1 MIVEVKNLN
10 KSYGKHKVLNDLSF
24 KIEKPQVLALIGPNG
39 SGKSTL
45 MNCMMNLISF
55 DSGEIEILGKSNKNY
70 EIFREVSFLKDN
82 RILYPYLTGFDHLKY
97 ICDIQK
103 ISQERIDQVIELAD
117 IGSFYKKI
125 VSSYSLGMKQRL
137 LLAMALCNNPKLILM
152 DEPLNG
158 LDTDSIFKFRDLIK
172 NLGENNTTILISS
185 HSLNELDYITNDILF
200 LKGGSVIYEDIEIY
214 KQTEYRIFLENSD
227 DLKVLQSFLDTNSE
241 NIKYQIKEAENFIIF
256 NLPDSKINQV
266 LSFIYEN
273 NIKIKKI
280 LAKTYGAEDRYR
292 KIFDLDWIFNTFSIK
307 HAET

>member
-1 MIVEVKNLN
+1 MIVEVNNLK

-82 RILYPYLTGFDHLKY
+82 RVLYPYLTGFDHLKY

-117 IGSFYKKI
+117 IRSFYKKI

-200 LKGGSVIYEDIEIY
+200 LKDGSVIYEDIEIY

-227 DLKVLQSFLDTNSE
+227 DMKVLQNFLDTNSE
-241 NIKYQIKEAENFIIF
+241 NIKYQIKEAENSIIF

-292 KIFDLDWIFNTFSIK
+292 KIFDLY
-307 HAET
+307 

>member
-1 MIVEVKNLN
+1 MIVEVNNLN

-55 DSGEIEILGKSNKNY
+55 DSGEIEILGKSNKDY

-82 RILYPYLTGFDHLKY
+82 RVLYPYLTGFDHLKY

-103 ISQERIDQVIELAD
+103 IPQKRIDQVIELAD

-200 LKGGSVIYEDIEIY
+200 LKDGSVIYEDIEIY

-227 DLKVLQSFLDTNSE
+227 DLKVLQSFLDENSE
-241 NIKYQIKEAENFIIF
+241 NIKYQIKESENSIIF
-256 NLPDSKINQV
+256 NLKDSKINQI
-266 LSFIYEN
+266 LSFIYKN
-273 NIKIKKI
+273 DIKIKKI

-292 KIFDLDWIFNTFSIK
+292 KIFDLD
-307 HAET
+307 

>member
-1 MIVEVKNLN
+1 MIVEVNNLN

-158 LDTDSIFKFRDLIK
+158 LDTDSIFKFRDLIR

-200 LKGGSVIYEDIEIY
+200 LKDGSVIYEDIEIY

-227 DLKVLQSFLDTNSE
+227 DMKVLQNFLDTNSE
-241 NIKYQIKEAENFIIF
+241 NIKYQIKEAENSIIF

-266 LSFIYEN
+266 LSFVYEN

-280 LAKTYGAEDRYR
+280 LSKTYGAEDRYR
-292 KIFDLDWIFNTFSIK
+292 KIFDLD
-307 HAET
+307 

>member
-55 DSGEIEILGKSNKNY
+55 DSGKIEILGKSNKDY

-103 ISQERIDQVIELAD
+103 IPQKRIDQVIELAD

-200 LKGGSVIYEDIEIY
+200 LKDGSVIYEDIEIY

-227 DLKVLQSFLDTNSE
+227 DMKVLQSFFDKNSE
-241 NIKYQIKEAENFIIF
+241 NIKYQIKESENAIIF

-292 KIFDLDWIFNTFSIK
+292 KIFDLD
-307 HAET
+307 

>member
-1 MIVEVKNLN
+1 MIVEVNNLN

-82 RILYPYLTGFDHLKY
+82 RVLYPYLTGFDHLKY

-103 ISQERIDQVIELAD
+103 IPQERIDQVIELAD

-227 DLKVLQSFLDTNSE
+227 DLKVLQSFLDENSE
-241 NIKYQIKEAENFIIF
+241 NIKYQIKKDENSIIF

-292 KIFDLDWIFNTFSIK
+292 KIFDLD
-307 HAET
+307 

>member
-1 MIVEVKNLN
+1 MIVDVKNLN
-10 KSYGKHKVLNDLSF
+10 KSYGKHKVLNNLSF
-24 KIEKPQVLALIGPNG
+24 RIEKPQILALIGPNG

-55 DSGEIEILGKSNKNY
+55 DNGEIEILGKSNKDY

-82 RILYPYLTGFDHLKY
+82 RVLYPYLTGFDHLKY

-103 ISQERIDQVIELAD
+103 IPQKRIDQVIELAD

-125 VSSYSLGMKQRL
+125 VNSYSLGMKQRL

-172 NLGENNTTILISS
+172 SLGENNTTILISS

-200 LKGGSVIYEDIEIY
+200 LKDGSVIYEDIEIY

-227 DLKVLQSFLDTNSE
+227 DLNVLRTYLDKNSE
-241 NIKYQIKEAENFIIF
+241 NIKYQIKKDENAIIL

-292 KIFDLDWIFNTFSIK
+292 KIFDL
-307 HAET
+307 

>member
-55 DSGEIEILGKSNKNY
+55 DSGKIEILGKSNKDY

-103 ISQERIDQVIELAD
+103 IPQKRIDQVIELAD

-200 LKGGSVIYEDIEIY
+200 LKDGSVIYEDIEIY

-227 DLKVLQSFLDTNSE
+227 DMKVLQSFFDKNSE
-241 NIKYQIKEAENFIIF
+241 NIKYQIKESENAIIF

-292 KIFDLDWIFNTFSIK
+292 KIFDLN
-307 HAET
+307 

>member
-55 DSGEIEILGKSNKNY
+55 DSGEIEILGKSNKDY

-103 ISQERIDQVIELAD
+103 IPQERIDQVIELAD

-200 LKGGSVIYEDIEIY
+200 LKDGSVIYEDIEIY
-214 KQTEYRIFLENSD
+214 KQTEYRIILENSD
-227 DLKVLQSFLDTNSE
+227 DLKVLQSFFDKNSE
-241 NIKYQIKEAENFIIF
+241 NIKYQIKESENSIIF
-256 NLPDSKINQV
+256 NLKDSKINQV
-266 LSFIYEN
+266 LSLIYEN
-273 NIKIKKI
+273 DIKIKKI

-292 KIFDLDWIFNTFSIK
+292 KIFDLD
-307 HAET
+307 

>member
-55 DSGEIEILGKSNKNY
+55 DSGEIEILGKSNKDY

-82 RILYPYLTGFDHLKY
+82 RVLYPYLTGFDHLKY

-103 ISQERIDQVIELAD
+103 IPQKRIDQVIELAD

-200 LKGGSVIYEDIEIY
+200 LKDGSVIYEDIEIY

-227 DLKVLQSFLDTNSE
+227 DMKVLQSFFDTNSG
-241 NIKYQIKEAENFIIF
+241 NIKYQIKEAENSIIF

-266 LSFIYEN
+266 LSFIHEN

-292 KIFDLDWIFNTFSIK
+292 KIFDLD
-307 HAET
+307 

>member
-1 MIVEVKNLN
+1 MIVDVKNLN

-55 DSGEIEILGKSNKNY
+55 DSGEIEILGKSNKDY

-82 RILYPYLTGFDHLKY
+82 RVLYPYLTGFDHLKY

-103 ISQERIDQVIELAD
+103 IPQKRIDQVIELAD

-137 LLAMALCNNPKLILM
+137 LLAMALCNSPKLILM

-200 LKGGSVIYEDIEIY
+200 LKDGSVIYEDIEIY

-227 DLKVLQSFLDTNSE
+227 DLNVLRTYLDKNSE
-241 NIKYQIKEAENFIIF
+241 NIKYQIKKDENAIIL

-292 KIFDLDWIFNTFSIK
+292 KIFDI
-307 HAET
+307 

>member
-1 MIVEVKNLN
+1 MIVDVKNLN
-10 KSYGKHKVLNDLSF
+10 KSYGKHKVLNNLSF
-24 KIEKPQVLALIGPNG
+24 RIEKPQILALIGPNG

-55 DSGEIEILGKSNKNY
+55 DNGEIEILGKSNKDY

-82 RILYPYLTGFDHLKY
+82 RVLYPYLTGFDHLKY

-103 ISQERIDQVIELAD
+103 IPQKRIDQVIELAD

-125 VSSYSLGMKQRL
+125 VNSYSLGMKQRL
-137 LLAMALCNNPKLILM
+137 LLAMALCNSPKLILM

-200 LKGGSVIYEDIEIY
+200 LKDGSVIYEDIEIY

-227 DLKVLQSFLDTNSE
+227 DLNVLRTYLDKNSE
-241 NIKYQIKEAENFIIF
+241 NIKYQIKESENAIIF
-256 NLPDSKINQV
+256 NLQDSKINQV

-292 KIFDLDWIFNTFSIK
+292 MIFDL
-307 HAET
+307 

>member
-1 MIVEVKNLN
+1 MIVEVNNLN

-103 ISQERIDQVIELAD
+103 ISQERINQVIELAD

-200 LKGGSVIYEDIEIY
+200 LKDGSVIYEDIEIY

-227 DLKVLQSFLDTNSE
+227 DMKVLQNFLDTNSE
-241 NIKYQIKEAENFIIF
+241 NIKYQIKEAENSIIF

-292 KIFDLDWIFNTFSIK
+292 KIFDLD
-307 HAET
+307 

>member
-1 MIVEVKNLN
+1 MIVKVNNLN

-55 DSGEIEILGKSNKNY
+55 DSGEIEILGKSNKDY

-103 ISQERIDQVIELAD
+103 IPQKRIDQVIELAD

-200 LKGGSVIYEDIEIY
+200 LKDGSVIYEDIEIY

-227 DLKVLQSFLDTNSE
+227 DLKVLQSFFDKNTE
-241 NIKYQIKEAENFIIF
+241 NIKYQIKESENSIIF
-256 NLPDSKINQV
+256 NLKDSKINQV
-266 LSFIYEN
+266 LSFIYKN
-273 NIKIKKI
+273 DIKIKKI

-292 KIFDLDWIFNTFSIK
+292 KIFDLD
-307 HAET
+307 

>member
-1 MIVEVKNLN
+1 MIVDVKNLN
-10 KSYGKHKVLNDLSF
+10 KSYGKHKVLNNLSF
-24 KIEKPQVLALIGPNG
+24 RIEKPQILALIGPNG

-55 DSGEIEILGKSNKNY
+55 DNGEIEILGKSNKDY

-82 RILYPYLTGFDHLKY
+82 RVLYPYLTGFDHLKY
-97 ICDIQK
+97 ICDMQK
-103 ISQERIDQVIELAD
+103 IPQKRIDQVIELAD

-125 VSSYSLGMKQRL
+125 VNSYSLGMKQRL
-137 LLAMALCNNPKLILM
+137 LLAMALCNSPKLILM

-200 LKGGSVIYEDIEIY
+200 LKDGSVIYEDIEIY
-214 KQTEYRIFLENSD
+214 KQTEYRIFLENSN
-227 DLKVLQSFLDTNSE
+227 DLNVLRTYLDKNSE
-241 NIKYQIKEAENFIIF
+241 NIKYQIKESENAIIF
-256 NLPDSKINQV
+256 NLQDSKINQV

-273 NIKIKKI
+273 DIKIKKI

-292 KIFDLDWIFNTFSIK
+292 KIFDL
-307 HAET
+307 

>member
-1 MIVEVKNLN
+1 MIVEVNNLN

-55 DSGEIEILGKSNKNY
+55 DSGEIEILGKSNKDY

-103 ISQERIDQVIELAD
+103 IPQKRIDQVIELAD

-200 LKGGSVIYEDIEIY
+200 LKDGSVIYEDIEIY

-227 DLKVLQSFLDTNSE
+227 DLKVLHSFLDENTE
-241 NIKYQIKEAENFIIF
+241 NIKFQIKESENSIIF
-256 NLPDSKINQV
+256 NLKDSKINQV

-273 NIKIKKI
+273 DIKIKKI

-292 KIFDLDWIFNTFSIK
+292 KIFDLD
-307 HAET
+307 

>member
-10 KSYGKHKVLNDLSF
+10 KSYGKHKVLNNLSF

-55 DSGEIEILGKSNKNY
+55 DSGEIEILGKSNKDY

-82 RILYPYLTGFDHLKY
+82 RVLYPYLTGFDHLKY

-103 ISQERIDQVIELAD
+103 IPQKRIEEVIEIAD
-117 IGSFYKKI
+117 IGDFYKKI
-125 VSSYSLGMKQRL
+125 ISSYSLGMKQRL
-137 LLAMALCNNPKLILM
+137 LLAMSLVNNPKLLLM

-200 LKGGSVIYEDIEIY
+200 LKNGSVIYEDIEIY
-214 KQTEYRIFLENSD
+214 KQTEYRIFLED
-227 DLKVLQSFLDTNSE
+227 TDHMIVLKDFLENNFE
-241 NIKYQIKEAENFIIF
+241 NIRVRVKKDDNSIIF
-256 NLPDSKINQV
+256 NIPDSKINQV

-280 LAKTYGAEDRYR
+280 LSKTYGAEDRYR
-292 KIFDLDWIFNTFSIK
+292 KIFDI
-307 HAET
+307 

>member
-55 DSGEIEILGKSNKNY
+55 DSGKIEILGKSNKDY

-227 DLKVLQSFLDTNSE
+227 DMKVLQNFLDTNSE
-241 NIKYQIKEAENFIIF
+241 NIKYQIKEAENSIIF
-256 NLPDSKINQV
+256 NLKDSKINQV

-292 KIFDLDWIFNTFSIK
+292 KIFDLD
-307 HAET
+307 

>member
-10 KSYGKHKVLNDLSF
+10 KSYGKHKVLNGLSF

-55 DSGEIEILGKSNKNY
+55 DSGEIEILGKSNKDY

-200 LKGGSVIYEDIEIY
+200 LKDGSVIYEDIEIY

-227 DLKVLQSFLDTNSE
+227 DMKVLQSFFDTNSG
-241 NIKYQIKEAENFIIF
+241 NIKYQIKEAENSIIF

-266 LSFIYEN
+266 LSFIHEN

-292 KIFDLDWIFNTFSIK
+292 KIFDLD
-307 HAET
+307 

>member
-1 MIVEVKNLN
+1 MIIQVNNLN

-82 RILYPYLTGFDHLKY
+82 RVLYPYLTGFDHLKY

-103 ISQERIDQVIELAD
+103 IPQKRIDQVIELAD

-200 LKGGSVIYEDIEIY
+200 LKDGSVIYEDIEIY

-227 DLKVLQSFLDTNSE
+227 DLKVLQSFLDENSE
-241 NIKYQIKEAENFIIF
+241 NIKYQIKESENSIIF
-256 NLPDSKINQV
+256 NLKDSKINQI
-266 LSFIYEN
+266 LSFIYKN
-273 NIKIKKI
+273 DIKIKKI

-292 KIFDLDWIFNTFSIK
+292 KIFDLD
-307 HAET
+307 

>member
-1 MIVEVKNLN
+1 MIVKVNNLN

-82 RILYPYLTGFDHLKY
+82 RVLYPYLTGFDHLKY

-103 ISQERIDQVIELAD
+103 IPQKRIDQVIELAD

-200 LKGGSVIYEDIEIY
+200 LKDGSVIYEDIEIY

-227 DLKVLQSFLDTNSE
+227 DMKVLQSFFDKNSE
-241 NIKYQIKEAENFIIF
+241 NIKYQIKEAENSIIF

-273 NIKIKKI
+273 DIKIKKI

-292 KIFDLDWIFNTFSIK
+292 KIFDL
-307 HAET
+307 

>member
-1 MIVEVKNLN
+1 MIVEVNNLN
-10 KSYGKHKVLNDLSF
+10 KSYGKHKVLNYLSF

-82 RILYPYLTGFDHLKY
+82 RVLYPYLTGFDHLKY

-103 ISQERIDQVIELAD
+103 IPQERIDQVIELAD

-227 DLKVLQSFLDTNSE
+227 DLKVLQSFLDENSE
-241 NIKYQIKEAENFIIF
+241 NIKYQIKKDENSIIF

-292 KIFDLDWIFNTFSIK
+292 KIFDLD
-307 HAET
+307 

>member
-1 MIVEVKNLN
+1 MIVDVKNLN
-10 KSYGKHKVLNDLSF
+10 KSYGKHKVLNNLSF
-24 KIEKPQVLALIGPNG
+24 KIEKPQILALIGPNG

-55 DSGEIEILGKSNKNY
+55 DSGEIEILGKSNKDY

-82 RILYPYLTGFDHLKY
+82 RVLYPYLTGFDHLKY

-103 ISQERIDQVIELAD
+103 IPQKRIDQVIELAD

-200 LKGGSVIYEDIEIY
+200 LKNGSVIYEDIEIY

-227 DLKVLQSFLDTNSE
+227 DLKVLQSFFEENTE
-241 NIKYQIKEAENFIIF
+241 NIKYQIKESENSIIF
-256 NLPDSKINQV
+256 NLKDSKINQV
-266 LSFIYEN
+266 LSFIYKN
-273 NIKIKKI
+273 DIKIKKI

-292 KIFDLDWIFNTFSIK
+292 MIFDL
-307 HAET
+307 

>member
-1 MIVEVKNLN
+1 MIVEVNNLN

-55 DSGEIEILGKSNKNY
+55 DSGKIEILGKSNKDY

-103 ISQERIDQVIELAD
+103 IPQKRIDQVIELAD

-200 LKGGSVIYEDIEIY
+200 LKDGSVIYEDIEIY

-227 DLKVLQSFLDTNSE
+227 DLKVLQSFFDENTE
-241 NIKYQIKEAENFIIF
+241 NIKFQIKEIENSIIF
-256 NLPDSKINQV
+256 NLKDSKINQV

-273 NIKIKKI
+273 DIKIKKI

-292 KIFDLDWIFNTFSIK
+292 KIFDLD
-307 HAET
+307 

>member
-1 MIVEVKNLN
+1 MIVEVNNLN

-55 DSGEIEILGKSNKNY
+55 DSGKIEILGKSNKNY

-82 RILYPYLTGFDHLKY
+82 RVLYPYLTGFDHLKY

-103 ISQERIDQVIELAD
+103 IPQERIDQVIELAD

-200 LKGGSVIYEDIEIY
+200 LKDGSVIYEDIEIY

-227 DLKVLQSFLDTNSE
+227 DLKVLHSFLDENSE
-241 NIKYQIKEAENFIIF
+241 NIKYQIKETENSIIF
-256 NLPDSKINQV
+256 NLKDSKINQV

-273 NIKIKKI
+273 DIKIKKI

-292 KIFDLDWIFNTFSIK
+292 KIFDLD
-307 HAET
+307 

>member
-55 DSGEIEILGKSNKNY
+55 DSGKIEILGKSNKDY

-103 ISQERIDQVIELAD
+103 IPQKRIDQVIELAD

-200 LKGGSVIYEDIEIY
+200 LKDGSVIYEDIEIY

-227 DLKVLQSFLDTNSE
+227 DLKVLQSFFDKNSE
-241 NIKYQIKEAENFIIF
+241 NIKYQIKESENSIIF
-256 NLPDSKINQV
+256 NLKDSKINQV
-266 LSFIYEN
+266 LSLIYEN
-273 NIKIKKI
+273 DIKIKKI

-292 KIFDLDWIFNTFSIK
+292 KIFDLD
-307 HAET
+307 

>member
-10 KSYGKHKVLNDLSF
+10 KSYGKHKVLNGLSF

-55 DSGEIEILGKSNKNY
+55 DSGEIEILGKSNKDY

-200 LKGGSVIYEDIEIY
+200 LKDGSVIYEDIEIY

-227 DLKVLQSFLDTNSE
+227 DMKVLQSFFDTNSG
-241 NIKYQIKEAENFIIF
+241 NIKYQIKESENSIIF

-292 KIFDLDWIFNTFSIK
+292 KIFDLD
-307 HAET
+307 

>member
-1 MIVEVKNLN
+1 MIVEVNNLN

-55 DSGEIEILGKSNKNY
+55 DSGEIEILGKSNKDY

-103 ISQERIDQVIELAD
+103 IPQKRIDQVIELAD

-172 NLGENNTTILISS
+172 NLGESNTTILISS

-200 LKGGSVIYEDIEIY
+200 LKDGSVIYEDIEIY

-227 DLKVLQSFLDTNSE
+227 DLKVLQSFLDKNTE
-241 NIKYQIKEAENFIIF
+241 NIKYQIKEAENSIIF
-256 NLPDSKINQV
+256 NLKDSKINQV
-266 LSFIYEN
+266 LSFIYKN
-273 NIKIKKI
+273 DIKIKKI

-292 KIFDLDWIFNTFSIK
+292 KIFDLD
-307 HAET
+307 

>member
-1 MIVEVKNLN
+1 MIVEVNNLN

-24 KIEKPQVLALIGPNG
+24 KIEKPQILALIGPNG

-55 DSGEIEILGKSNKNY
+55 DSGKIEILGKSNKDY

-172 NLGENNTTILISS
+172 NLGESNTTILISS

-200 LKGGSVIYEDIEIY
+200 LKDGSVIYEDIEIY

-227 DLKVLQSFLDTNSE
+227 DLKVLQSFFDENTE
-241 NIKYQIKEAENFIIF
+241 NIKYQIKESENSIIF
-256 NLPDSKINQV
+256 NLKDSKINQV

-273 NIKIKKI
+273 DIKIKKI

-292 KIFDLDWIFNTFSIK
+292 KIFDLD
-307 HAET
+307 

>member
-1 MIVEVKNLN
+1 MIVDVKNLN

-55 DSGEIEILGKSNKNY
+55 DSGEIEILGKSNKDY

-82 RILYPYLTGFDHLKY
+82 RVLYPYLTGFDHLKY

-103 ISQERIDQVIELAD
+103 IPQERIEEVIELAD

-227 DLKVLQSFLDTNSE
+227 DMKVLQNFLDTNSE
-241 NIKYQIKEAENFIIF
+241 NIKYQIKEAENSIIF
-256 NLPDSKINQV
+256 NLKDSKINQV

-292 KIFDLDWIFNTFSIK
+292 KIFALD
-307 HAET
+307 

>member
-1 MIVEVKNLN
+1 MIVEVNNLN

-55 DSGEIEILGKSNKNY
+55 DSGKIEILGKSNKDY

-103 ISQERIDQVIELAD
+103 IPQKRIDQVIELAD

-200 LKGGSVIYEDIEIY
+200 LKDGSVIYEDIEIY

-227 DLKVLQSFLDTNSE
+227 DLKVLQSFFDENTE
-241 NIKYQIKEAENFIIF
+241 NIKFQIKETENSIIF
-256 NLPDSKINQV
+256 NLKDSKINQV

-292 KIFDLDWIFNTFSIK
+292 KIFDLD
-307 HAET
+307 

>member
-1 MIVEVKNLN
+1 MIVEVNNLN

-55 DSGEIEILGKSNKNY
+55 DSGKIEILGKSNKDY

-103 ISQERIDQVIELAD
+103 IPQKRIDQVIELAD

-200 LKGGSVIYEDIEIY
+200 LKDGSVIYEDIEIY

-227 DLKVLQSFLDTNSE
+227 DLKVLHSFFDENTE
-241 NIKYQIKEAENFIIF
+241 NIKYQIKESENSIIF
-256 NLPDSKINQV
+256 NLKDSKINQV

-273 NIKIKKI
+273 DIKIKKI

-292 KIFDLDWIFNTFSIK
+292 KIFDLD
-307 HAET
+307 

>member
-70 EIFREVSFLKDN
+70 EIFKEVSFLKDN
-82 RILYPYLTGFDHLKY
+82 RVLYPYLTGFDHLKY

-103 ISQERIDQVIELAD
+103 ISQKRIDQVIELAD

-200 LKGGSVIYEDIEIY
+200 LKDGSVIYEDIEIY

-227 DLKVLQSFLDTNSE
+227 DMKVLQNFLDTNSG
-241 NIKYQIKEAENFIIF
+241 NIKYQIKEAENSIIF

-292 KIFDLDWIFNTFSIK
+292 KIFDLD
-307 HAET
+307 

>member
-1 MIVEVKNLN
+1 MIVEVNNLN

-55 DSGEIEILGKSNKNY
+55 DSGEIEILGKSNKDY

-103 ISQERIDQVIELAD
+103 IPQKRIDQVIELAD

-200 LKGGSVIYEDIEIY
+200 LKDGSVIYEDIEIY

-227 DLKVLQSFLDTNSE
+227 DLKVLQSFFDENTE
-241 NIKYQIKEAENFIIF
+241 NIKYQIKESENSIIF
-256 NLPDSKINQV
+256 NLKDSKINQV

-273 NIKIKKI
+273 DIKIKKI

-292 KIFDLDWIFNTFSIK
+292 KIFDLD
-307 HAET
+307 

>member
-55 DSGEIEILGKSNKNY
+55 DSGEIEILGKSNKDY

-82 RILYPYLTGFDHLKY
+82 RVLYPYLTGFDHLKY

-103 ISQERIDQVIELAD
+103 IPQERIDQVIELAD
-117 IGSFYKKI
+117 IRSFYKKI

-200 LKGGSVIYEDIEIY
+200 LKDGSVIYEDIEIY

-227 DLKVLQSFLDTNSE
+227 DMKVLQNFLDTNSE
-241 NIKYQIKEAENFIIF
+241 NIKYQIKEAENSIIF

-292 KIFDLDWIFNTFSIK
+292 KIFDLY
-307 HAET
+307 

>member
-200 LKGGSVIYEDIEIY
+200 LKDGSVIYEDIEIY

-227 DLKVLQSFLDTNSE
+227 DMKVLQSFFDKNSE
-241 NIKYQIKEAENFIIF
+241 NIKYQIKESENSIIF

-266 LSFIYEN
+266 LSFVYEN

-292 KIFDLDWIFNTFSIK
+292 KIFDLD
-307 HAET
+307 

>member
-1 MIVEVKNLN
+1 MIVEVNNLN

-55 DSGEIEILGKSNKNY
+55 DSGEIEILGKSNKDY

-103 ISQERIDQVIELAD
+103 IPQKRIDQVIELAD

-200 LKGGSVIYEDIEIY
+200 LKDGSVIYEDIEIY

-227 DLKVLQSFLDTNSE
+227 DLKVLQSFFDKNSE
-241 NIKYQIKEAENFIIF
+241 NIKYQIKESENSIIF
-256 NLPDSKINQV
+256 NLKDSKINQV
-266 LSFIYEN
+266 LSLIYEN
-273 NIKIKKI
+273 DIKIKKI

-292 KIFDLDWIFNTFSIK
+292 KIFDLD
-307 HAET
+307 

>member
-1 MIVEVKNLN
+1 MIVDVKNLN

-24 KIEKPQVLALIGPNG
+24 KIEQPQVLALIGPNG

-55 DSGEIEILGKSNKNY
+55 DSGKIEILGKSNKDY

-82 RILYPYLTGFDHLKY
+82 RVLYPYLTGFDHLKY

-103 ISQERIDQVIELAD
+103 IPQKRIDQVIELAD

-125 VSSYSLGMKQRL
+125 VNSYSLGMKQRL
-137 LLAMALCNNPKLILM
+137 LLAMALCNSPKLILM

-158 LDTDSIFKFRDLIK
+158 LDTDSIFKFRNLIK
-172 NLGENNTTILISS
+172 NLEENNTTILISS

-200 LKGGSVIYEDIEIY
+200 LKDGSVIYEDIEIY

-227 DLKVLQSFLDTNSE
+227 DLKVLQSFFDENTE
-241 NIKYQIKEAENFIIF
+241 NIKYQIKESENSIIF
-256 NLPDSKINQV
+256 NLKDSKINQV
-266 LSFIYEN
+266 LSFIYKN
-273 NIKIKKI
+273 DIKIKKI

-292 KIFDLDWIFNTFSIK
+292 KIFDL
-307 HAET
+307 

>member
-1 MIVEVKNLN
+1 MIVEVNNLN

-55 DSGEIEILGKSNKNY
+55 DSGKIEILGKSNKDY

-200 LKGGSVIYEDIEIY
+200 LKDGSVIYEDIEIY

-227 DLKVLQSFLDTNSE
+227 DLKVLHSFLDE
-241 NIKYQIKEAENFIIF
+241 NTENMGFQIKESENSIIF
-256 NLPDSKINQV
+256 NLKDSKINQV

-273 NIKIKKI
+273 DIKIKKI

-292 KIFDLDWIFNTFSIK
+292 KIFDLD
-307 HAET
+307 

>member
-55 DSGEIEILGKSNKNY
+55 DSGEIEILGKSNKDY

-103 ISQERIDQVIELAD
+103 IPQKRIDQVIELAD

-200 LKGGSVIYEDIEIY
+200 LKDGSVIYEDIEIY

-227 DLKVLQSFLDTNSE
+227 DLKVLQSFFDKNSE
-241 NIKYQIKEAENFIIF
+241 NIKYQIKEAENSIIF
-256 NLPDSKINQV
+256 NLKDSKINQV

-292 KIFDLDWIFNTFSIK
+292 KIFDLD
-307 HAET
+307 

>member
-1 MIVEVKNLN
+1 MIVEVNNLN

-55 DSGEIEILGKSNKNY
+55 DSGEIEILGKSNKDY

-103 ISQERIDQVIELAD
+103 IPQKRIDQVIELAD

-200 LKGGSVIYEDIEIY
+200 LKDGSVIYEDIEIY

-227 DLKVLQSFLDTNSE
+227 DMKVLQNFLDTNSE
-241 NIKYQIKEAENFIIF
+241 NIKYQIKEAENSIIF

-292 KIFDLDWIFNTFSIK
+292 KIFDL
-307 HAET
+307 